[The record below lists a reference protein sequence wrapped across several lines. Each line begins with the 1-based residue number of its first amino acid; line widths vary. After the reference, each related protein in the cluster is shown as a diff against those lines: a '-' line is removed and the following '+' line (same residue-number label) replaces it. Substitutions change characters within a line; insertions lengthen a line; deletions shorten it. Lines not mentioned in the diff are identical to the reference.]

1 MSTGNLLDIIETEDK
16 VYNCVIDYISKR
28 QIIIYDL
35 TGCNDATIRLI
46 LIKWKMNFPNLR
58 FSIFKSIYYPN
69 VKLSAPI
76 VLSLKSVKYS
86 NRCLK
91 PTKPKRSVVKINAS
105 PDNT

>member
-1 MSTGNLLDIIETEDK
+1 MSGNLLDIIETEDK

-35 TGCNDATIRLI
+35 TGINDATVRLL

-69 VKLSAPI
+69 VPLNKPVI
-76 VLSLKSVKYS
+76 LSLKSVKYC

-91 PTKPKRSVVKINAS
+91 PTKPKRSVVKIVAS
-105 PDNT
+105 PDNA